1 MTKKNY
7 RGTQELIAWLALG
20 SIFLLPVSALS
31 QTKISYHSNK
41 FKLEDDVRLGR
52 QAGRE
57 VEAQMPILRDRE
69 ATDYVATVGQRLV
82 AAIPEEFQHS
92 EFSYSFKIVNASD
105 INAFALPG
113 GPMYVNRGMIEAAQ
127 NEGQMAGVMAHE
139 LSHVALRHGTAQ
151 ATKAQKYGLF
161 AGILGIGGA
170 IVGGPAGAAAQ
181 LGAQSVGVYF
191 LKFSREYET
200 EADLLGAQI
209 MARAGYDPH
218 DLANMFKTIER
229 MSGNGPGFLS
239 DHPNPK
245 DRYARINQEAES
257 LRVTNPIRSSRDF
270 DRIQARLRGQPRAQ
284 TTAEIGRSGQRYP
297 VDNNGD
303 RNPDNRNPDNND
315 RRNPN
320 DSRTPDGGKTSPDNR
335 PTGRVSAPSSRYQA
349 YSEFGF
355 LSVKV
360 PDNWSEL
367 RGSDTVWFVPEGG
380 SGQVRGQQVF
390 THGISFSVAH
400 GQGQSLRVA
409 NDQMVASLLQNNRK
423 MRQVGRSEGSNVGT
437 RYWMK
442 SDFTNVNE
450 ATGRTETI
458 VLSATPLRNGDVLFI
473 SRVVP
478 DDDSTR
484 FQTAFA
490 NILASVELN

>member
-1 MTKKNY
+1 MTRKNY
-7 RGTQELIAWLALG
+7 RGVQPLIAWLALG
-20 SIFLLPVSALS
+20 SIFLLPVSAFS
-31 QTKISYHSNK
+31 QTQISYHSNK
-41 FKLEDDVRLGR
+41 FKLEDDIRLGR
-52 QAGRE
+52 QAAKE
-57 VEAQMPILRDRE
+57 VEQQMPILRDRE
-69 ATDYVATVGQRLV
+69 ATDYVSTVGQRLA
-82 AAIPEEFQHS
+82 AAIPPEFQHS
-92 EFSYSFKIVNASD
+92 EFTYTFKIVNASD

-113 GPMYVNRGMIEAAQ
+113 GPMYVNRGMIDAAQ

-151 ATKAQKYGLF
+151 ATKAQKYGLL

-181 LGAQSVGVYF
+181 VAGQGVGVYF

-200 EADLLGAQI
+200 EADILGAQI

-229 MSGNGPGFLS
+229 TSGNGPGFLS

-284 TTAEIGRSGQRYP
+284 STAEIGRSGQRYP
-297 VDNNGD
+297 ADNNGD
-303 RNPDNRNPDNND
+303 RYPDNNDRND

-320 DSRTPDGGKTSPDNR
+320 EDRTVNNP
-335 PTGRVSAPSSRYQA
+335 PTGRVSAPSTRYQL
-349 YSEFGF
+349 YTEFG
-355 LSVKV
+355 SMRVKV

-380 SGQVRGQQVF
+380 YGQLNGQQVF
-390 THGISFSVAH
+390 THGMSFSVA
-400 GQGQSLRVA
+400 QGQNLRVV
-409 NDQMVASLLQNNRK
+409 NDQMVANLLQGNRK
-423 MRQVGRSEGSNVGT
+423 MRQVGRSVGSNVGT
-437 RYWMK
+437 RYWLK

-458 VLSATPLRNGDVLFI
+458 VMWATTLRNGDILFI
-473 SRVVP
+473 SKLVP
-478 DDDSTR
+478 DDDAGR
-484 FQTAFA
+484 FQTAFT
-490 NILASVELN
+490 NIMTSVVLN